1 MPPAVTGPVLG
12 PAAPP
17 GVGTGAGSVMPGRY
31 AELAASE
38 AGSSRGDEEETLL
51 EVGEAKHSVP
61 WYKDFQVAVHHF
73 AVTAAAPQCYL
84 SFRLICTA
92 VFASEFC

>member
-17 GVGTGAGSVMPGRY
+17 GAGTGTGSVMPGRY

-38 AGSSRGDEEETLL
+38 AGSSRSDEEETLL
-51 EVGEAKHSVP
+51 EIGEAKHSVP
-61 WYKDFQVAVHHF
+61 WYKDFQVAAYF
-73 AVTAAAPQCYL
+73 IPVTAAAP
-84 SFRLICTA
+84 
-92 VFASEFC
+92 

>member
-17 GVGTGAGSVMPGRY
+17 GAGTGAGSVVPGRY

-51 EVGEAKHSVP
+51 EVGEEKHSVP
-61 WYKDFQVAVHHF
+61 WYKDFQVAAYFIPGTV
-73 AVTAAAPQCYL
+73 AAPQ
-84 SFRLICTA
+84 F
-92 VFASEFC
+92 